1 MSKATPDHSD
11 AELVLRLY
19 DLRREAVMR
28 KSRDVMNAKFS
39 PKTWD
44 DFVAITKPDHPD
56 NAAFRQVSTYWEMAY
71 AMVRHGI
78 VNAEYFVESNREGM
92 LLYTKVQPFIE
103 RFRKEVSPTAFRN
116 AEWVATQTDV
126 GRATFA
132 MFEKRL
138 RPAAPAAG

>member
-1 MSKATPDHSD
+1 MSKTTPDWHD
-11 AELVLRLY
+11 ADLVVRLY

-28 KSRDVMNAKFS
+28 KSRDAMNARFM
-39 PKTWD
+39 PRTYE
-44 DFVAITKPDHPD
+44 DFLAVTKPEHPD
-56 NAAFRQVSTYWEMAY
+56 NAAFRQVSTYWEMVY
-71 AMVRHGI
+71 AMARHGV

-92 LLYTKVQPFIE
+92 LLYTKVQPFVA
-103 RFRKEVSPTAFRN
+103 RFRQESSPTAFRN

-138 RPAAPAAG
+138 RPS

>member
-1 MSKATPDHSD
+1 MSKSTPDHGD

-28 KSRDVMNAKFS
+28 KSRDTMNAKFS
-39 PKTWD
+39 PKTYD
-44 DFVAITKPDHPD
+44 EFIAVTKPDHPD

-71 AMVRHGI
+71 AMARHGI

-103 RFRKEVSPTAFRN
+103 QFRKEVSPTAFRN
-116 AEWVATQTDV
+116 AEWVATQTDA
-126 GRATFA
+126 GRGAFA

-138 RPAAPAAG
+138 RPKS

>member
-1 MSKATPDHSD
+1 MSKTTPDWHD
-11 AELVLRLY
+11 ADLVVRLY

-28 KSRDVMNAKFS
+28 KSRDAMNARFM
-39 PKTWD
+39 PKTWEE
-44 DFVAITKPDHPD
+44 FLAVTKPEHPD
-56 NAAFRQVSTYWEMAY
+56 NAAFRQVSTYWEMVY
-71 AMVRHGI
+71 AMARHGV

-92 LLYTKVQPFIE
+92 LLYTKVQPFVA
-103 RFRKEVSPTAFRN
+103 RFRQETSPTAFRN

-138 RPAAPAAG
+138 RPS

>member
-1 MSKATPDHSD
+1 MSKTTPDWHD
-11 AELVLRLY
+11 ADLVVRLY

-28 KSRDVMNAKFS
+28 KSRDAMNARFM
-39 PKTWD
+39 PKTYE
-44 DFVAITKPDHPD
+44 DFLAVTKPEHPD
-56 NAAFRQVSTYWEMAY
+56 NAAFRQVSTYWEMVY
-71 AMVRHGI
+71 AMARHGV

-92 LLYTKVQPFIE
+92 LLYTKVQPFVA
-103 RFRKEVSPTAFRN
+103 RFRQEASPTAFRN

-138 RPAAPAAG
+138 RPS

>member
-1 MSKATPDHSD
+1 MSKTTPDHND
-11 AELVLRLY
+11 AELVIKLY

-28 KSRDVMNAKFS
+28 KSRDVMNAKFN

-44 DFVAITKPDHPD
+44 EFIAITKPEHPD

-71 AMVRHGI
+71 AMARHGI
-78 VNAEYFVESNREGM
+78 VNPEYFVESNREGM

-103 RFRKEVSPTAFRN
+103 RFRTEVSPTAFRN
-116 AEWVATQTDV
+116 AEWVATQTDT

-138 RPAAPAAG
+138 RPKN

>member
-1 MSKATPDHSD
+1 MSKTTPDWHD
-11 AELVLRLY
+11 ADLVVRLY

-28 KSRDVMNAKFS
+28 KSRDAMNARFM
-39 PKTWD
+39 PKTWEE
-44 DFVAITKPDHPD
+44 FLAVTKPEHPD
-56 NAAFRQVSTYWEMAY
+56 NAAFRQVSTYWEMVY
-71 AMVRHGI
+71 AMARHGV

-92 LLYTKVQPFIE
+92 LLYTKVQPFIA
-103 RFRKEVSPTAFRN
+103 RFRQEASPTAFRN

-138 RPAAPAAG
+138 RPS

>member
-1 MSKATPDHSD
+1 MTKTTPDHHD
-11 AELVLRLY
+11 AELVVRLY

-28 KSRDVMNAKFS
+28 KSRDAMNARFN

-44 DFVAITKPDHPD
+44 EFIAITKPEHPD
-56 NAAFRQVSTYWEMAY
+56 NAAFRQVSTYWEMVY
-71 AMVRHGI
+71 AMARHGI
-78 VNAEYFVESNREGM
+78 VSPEYFVESNREGM
-92 LLYTKVQPFIE
+92 LLYTKIQPFIA
-103 RFRKEVSPTAFRN
+103 RFRQEASPTAFRN

-138 RPAAPAAG
+138 RPAG

>member
-1 MSKATPDHSD
+1 MSKTTPDWHD
-11 AELVLRLY
+11 ADLVVRLY

-28 KSRDVMNAKFS
+28 KSRDAMNARFM
-39 PKTWD
+39 PKTYE
-44 DFVAITKPDHPD
+44 DFLAVTKPEHPD
-56 NAAFRQVSTYWEMAY
+56 NAAFRQVSTYWEMVY
-71 AMVRHGI
+71 AMARHGV

-92 LLYTKVQPFIE
+92 LLYTKVQPFVA
-103 RFRKEVSPTAFRN
+103 RFRQETSPTAFRN

-138 RPAAPAAG
+138 RPS

>member
-1 MSKATPDHSD
+1 MSKTTPDWHD
-11 AELVLRLY
+11 ADLVVRLY

-28 KSRDVMNAKFS
+28 KFRDAMNARFM
-39 PKTWD
+39 PKTWEE
-44 DFVAITKPDHPD
+44 FLAVTKPEHPD
-56 NAAFRQVSTYWEMAY
+56 NAAFRQVSTYWEMVY
-71 AMVRHGI
+71 AMARHGV

-92 LLYTKVQPFIE
+92 LLYTKVQPFVA
-103 RFRKEVSPTAFRN
+103 RFRQETSPTAFRN

-138 RPAAPAAG
+138 RPS